1 MILHLIVGGP
11 GENWLPKKKI
21 KDLEQTSPSPSGQD
35 VLAMLVS
42 IYGSTDLFVNEY
54 RAILAEKLSTNVTFV
69 SDSEVANLELLKIR
83 FGEESLHNC
92 EVCFLHENRYS
103 SFQIP

>member
-1 MILHLIVGGP
+1 LIVRLLVGGP
-11 GENWLPKKKI
+11 GEDWQPKKKM
-21 KDLEQTSPSPSGQD
+21 KDLEQTSLLPSGQD

-54 RAILAEKLSTNVTFV
+54 RAMLAEKLSTKCSFE
-69 SDSEVANLELLKIR
+69 SDSEVATLELLKIR

-92 EVCFLHENRYS
+92 EV
-103 SFQIP
+103 SF